1 MKNLSH
7 LVQGYLGMTPK
18 DKGCENWT
26 EMQSKME
33 EDINQFFEKEIELF
47 GNLGQND
54 EVGNEFANELKQF
67 LGIKISE
74 NHKDLM
80 KIMGNYMEWWE
91 QLPMQQKIELIEK
104 YSVGKT
110 IETVSKID
118 IEAIYILEKI

>member
-47 GNLGQND
+47 GSLD
-54 EVGNEFANELKQF
+54 F
-67 LGIKISE
+67 LESALNNYWNMAHFKLQQ
-74 NHKDLM
+74 KDL
-80 KIMGNYMEWWE
+80 G
-91 QLPMQQKIELIEK
+91 
-104 YSVGKT
+104 
-110 IETVSKID
+110 D
-118 IEAIYILEKI
+118 IERANYEKQLQKSKQILERMGCL

>member
-74 NHKDLM
+74 NHK
-80 KIMGNYMEWWE
+80 N
-91 QLPMQQKIELIEK
+91 LIEDN
-104 YSVGKT
+104 G
-110 IETVSKID
+110 
-118 IEAIYILEKI
+118 